1 MEIKAKL
8 SHLRISS
15 RKVRLVADLIRGMEL
30 KEAENQLKFISK
42 RSAIHLLRLLNSA
55 AANAYSNFNLEKK
68 DLYIKEIF
76 INQGPP
82 FKRWRAASRGRAMPI
97 AKRTS
102 HINLV
107 LGVKEGVKI
116 EKISEKPKS
125 VQKDLSASAQ
135 EIKPKSKKVITKE
148 EDKKEEKV
156 KKSKT
161 KKEKAPKKI
170 DKKSK
175 FKGLTKKIFR
185 RKSF

>member
-30 KEAENQLKFISK
+30 KEAENQLKFIPK
-42 RSAIHLLRLLNSA
+42 RSGIHLLSLLNSA
-55 AANAYSNFNLEKK
+55 AANAHSNLNLEKK
-68 DLYIKEIF
+68 DLYIKTIF
-76 INQGPP
+76 VNQGPP
-82 FKRWRAASRGRAMPI
+82 FKRWRAASRGRAMPV

-116 EKISEKPKS
+116 EKISEKTKS
-125 VQKDLSASAQ
+125 VQKDSSVSTQ
-135 EIKPKSKKVITKE
+135 EIKSKPEKVTIKK
-148 EDKKEEKV
+148 EDKKEVEV

-170 DKKSK
+170 DKKPK